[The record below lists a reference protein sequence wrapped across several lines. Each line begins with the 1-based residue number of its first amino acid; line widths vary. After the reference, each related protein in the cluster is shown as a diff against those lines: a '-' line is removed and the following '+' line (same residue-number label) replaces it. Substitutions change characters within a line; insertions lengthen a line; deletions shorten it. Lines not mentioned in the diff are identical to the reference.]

1 MNMNYSNKKKVK
13 IMKNSLLI
21 ILFIGTKIT
30 YASTLTNNGVDL
42 NNTIEIMFYLFS
54 IIALF
59 SISTYSASIQAN
71 RMNMKSLDKE
81 YALLNAEKISILNE
95 NQINVELTE
104 ESKILNEK
112 LEILIQELKEIEN
125 KEFKL

>member
-1 MNMNYSNKKKVK
+1 
-13 IMKNSLLI
+13 MKNTLII
-21 ILFIGTKIT
+21 ILFIGTKTI

-71 RMNMKSLDKE
+71 RMNMKSLNKE
-81 YALLNAEKISILNE
+81 YALLNSEEMSILNE

-104 ESKILNEK
+104 EARILNEK
-112 LEILIQELKEIEN
+112 FEILIQELKEIEN